1 MCFLSTLFNGIRA
14 DGGIGDALG
23 NLPRENE
30 HYWYR
35 LMFDLSFFVL
45 VSICLMNIVFGTIID
60 AFAALRDK
68 RKEIEG
74 LIKNKCFVCELNKHE
89 IESCGEGWHI
99 HISKSHN
106 LNSYLKFFLFL
117 ELKEVNDCN
126 GIEKHVKECI

>member
-1 MCFLSTLFNGIRA
+1 MAFCFLTTLFNGIRA

-23 NLPRENE
+23 NLSWDSN

-68 RKEIEG
+68 RKEIEA
-74 LIKNKCFVCELNKHE
+74 LIFNKCFICELSKHE
-89 IESCGEGWHI
+89 IESCGEGW
-99 HISKSHN
+99 
-106 LNSYLKFFLFL
+106 
-117 ELKEVNDCN
+117 
-126 GIEKHVKECI
+126 